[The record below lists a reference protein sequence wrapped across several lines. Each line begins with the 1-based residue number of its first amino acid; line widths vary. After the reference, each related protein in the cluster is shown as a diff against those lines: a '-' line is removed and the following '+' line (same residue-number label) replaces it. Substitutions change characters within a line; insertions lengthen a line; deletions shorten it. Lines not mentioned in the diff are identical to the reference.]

1 MRVLL
6 RGSIVCNLC
15 STVFYMNIYLLF
27 QKVKLYIE
35 RPLTVLLFGIVGKQ
49 KLRCDVLDV
58 VTLV

>member
-1 MRVLL
+1 
-6 RGSIVCNLC
+6 
-15 STVFYMNIYLLF
+15 MNIYLLF